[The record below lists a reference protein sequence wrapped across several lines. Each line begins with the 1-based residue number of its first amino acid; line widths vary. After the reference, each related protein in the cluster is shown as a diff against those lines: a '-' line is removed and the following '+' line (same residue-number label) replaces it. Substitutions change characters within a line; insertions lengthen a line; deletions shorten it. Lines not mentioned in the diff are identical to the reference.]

1 MKIPLPLGLVI
12 DCIKE
17 YDINKQKDQ
26 TTMQTES
33 KHLKEV
39 LELSQN
45 MTITFHYYLCSVLKL
60 YLFQTIGIHDE
71 MYLSQ
76 KRL

>member
-39 LELSQN
+39 IELSQN

>member
-1 MKIPLPLGLVI
+1 MKILLPLGLVI

-39 LELSQN
+39 IELSQN

-60 YLFQTIGIHDE
+60 YLLQTIGIHDE
-71 MYLSQ
+71 MFLSQ
-76 KRL
+76 KRV